1 MWRKLGKWLLR
12 LVVKEL
18 MEEIE
23 AGRLEQK

>member
-12 LVVKEL
+12 LIVKEL
-18 MEEIE
+18 VEEMQ

>member
-18 MEEIE
+18 VEEMQK
-23 AGRLEQK
+23 GRLEQK